1 MRRSILN
8 LTLAAGA
15 DFGRALGRNQ
25 PDACGQVA
33 LRSVQED
40 SPAAWRRVDLK
51 TTLTYS
57 MSAPLR
63 RYPIFP
69 GFSALSTARESS
81 PTPRLDER

>member
-1 MRRSILN
+1 
-8 LTLAAGA
+8 
-15 DFGRALGRNQ
+15 
-25 PDACGQVA
+25 
-33 LRSVQED
+33 VQED

-69 GFSALSTARESS
+69 GFSALSTAGVVTDPEVRRAVVIGEQ
-81 PTPRLDER
+81 